1 MHLLLIAT
9 AAAGS
14 ALMDMP
20 MLSKGL
26 FTALFGLFG
35 VFLVLTLFFVSI
47 KLIQR
52 PGRKPSETKE

>member
-1 MHLLLIAT
+1 MHLLLASSAT
-9 AAAGS
+9 GS

-20 MLSKGL
+20 ILNKGL
-26 FTALFGLFG
+26 FTALFGLVG